1 MVSQIDHFDV
11 IVADSEFEALV
22 PVSYTHLFR
31 DETGEPVRAYAGPL
45 PAPES
50 DREIRLLT
58 REVYYDKLAVKER
71 FIRINLKGDG
81 RWKSCLTGNTCLL
94 YTSRCV

>member
-1 MVSQIDHFDV
+1 MQGV
-11 IVADSEFEALV
+11 
-22 PVSYTHLFR
+22 
-31 DETGEPVRAYAGPL
+31 PL

-81 RWKSCLTGNTCLL
+81 RWKSCLTGDVYKRQAHPGGFGGGWCGRLL
-94 YTSRCV
+94 PGGGAAEIGRGAAGPEDGETSVETRLMQ

>member
-1 MVSQIDHFDV
+1 MNKKDPFAYGRPRGAARKSF
-11 IVADSEFEALV
+11 SGM
-22 PVSYTHLFR
+22 R
-31 DETGEPVRAYAGPL
+31 RASLCGPMQGVPL

-58 REVYYDKLAVKER
+58 REVYCDKLAVKER

-81 RWKSCLTGNTCLL
+81 RWKSCLTGNTG
-94 YTSRCV
+94 